1 MERISRDH
9 AIFIEAAMI
18 LPPVAANEATG
29 TVASGFQR
37 IVIDTL
43 VCKNRAILVAI
54 ELK

>member
-18 LPPVAANEATG
+18 LPPVDANEATG